1 MTAGPRRDDA
11 WSGMGTGWAI
21 SATLL
26 GGMLAWGGVGYL
38 ADRLLGTE
46 HIFTGVGFVLGGAGA
61 IYAVY
66 LRYGRG
72 DGDEGGA

>member
-1 MTAGPRRDDA
+1 
-11 WSGMGTGWAI
+11 MGTGWAI